1 MWSLGIK
8 NAMTDSPST
17 RCGKPTGETLY
28 QIRFTTFDDQPVS
41 KLNRKISRKRE
52 RVKDT
57 RSCFHYLKNIELLS
71 YPVKMQCIQVDSKS
85 HCYLAGKSMV
95 PTHNSELA
103 AAIALYMLFADGEA
117 SPEVYGA
124 AADR

>member
-1 MWSLGIK
+1 MW
-8 NAMTDSPST
+8 
-17 RCGKPTGETLY
+17 KPTGETLY

-71 YPVKMQCIQVDSKS
+71 YPMKMQCIQVDSKS

-103 AAIALYMLFADGEA
+103 AAIALYMLLPMVRHRQRFMVPLQIV
-117 SPEVYGA
+117 SRQP
-124 AADR
+124 